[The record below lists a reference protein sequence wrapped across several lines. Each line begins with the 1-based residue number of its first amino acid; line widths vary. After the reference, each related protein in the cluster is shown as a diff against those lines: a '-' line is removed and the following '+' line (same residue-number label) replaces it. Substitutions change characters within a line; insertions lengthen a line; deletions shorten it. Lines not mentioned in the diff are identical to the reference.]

1 MSLCSQICQ
10 HPACWKAEIEIK
22 KQAAISRVLGYEY
35 IPDKEEIKLRENQK
49 SEKLYRENKSK
60 YYNLL
65 LFLIILRLLTMNPK
79 CYHIILLE
87 SISLDKL
94 FQYII

>member
-35 IPDKEEIKLRENQK
+35 IPDKDNIKLTENHK
-49 SEKLYRENKSK
+49 KEKLYRENKGK
-60 YYNLL
+60 YLNLL
-65 LFLIILRLLTMNPK
+65 L
-79 CYHIILLE
+79 
-87 SISLDKL
+87 
-94 FQYII
+94 